1 MEFQQRMHIE
11 LIDLPVVSDPRG
23 NLSFIQSGGL
33 APFDIKRCYW
43 IYDVP
48 GGKVRHGRALKS
60 TYEMIVALSGSFDAV
75 IDGQS
80 YHLCRGYQGLLV
92 PPMHWREL
100 INFSTNA
107 VALVLANK
115 PYSEDDYIREYK
127 EYEEAVRHSEYRE
140 QIGKID
146 TDDAL
151 IDRNSD
157 SHKYSK
163 VDDCVVIDLPKRIG
177 ENGNLT
183 EVEDDGNCP
192 FKIKRVYYL
201 YDVPADSSRGGHSH
215 YEAESLIVAV
225 SGSFDVVLDDG
236 CRKKTVTLNRPYKAL
251 HLRKGI
257 WRRLDN
263 FSAGSVCLVVNSE
276 KYDEEDYVR
285 DYSQFISLTRDKR
298 TENVE
303 PRYPF
308 LNLATVNAPYMEALK
323 VAAAN
328 VIESGRYI
336 GGPEIDSVEEKLR
349 EITDTEYAV
358 GVSTGLDALR
368 LILRG
373 YIELGRLKPGDE
385 VIVPA
390 NTFIASVLAITDNNL
405 VPVFVEPD
413 IVTMNLD
420 SDKVEAAITVRTGAI
435 MPVHLYGC
443 ICWNERLGKIARNH
457 NLLVIEDNAQAI
469 GAKSIVPGLFGTH
482 RSGGLGHAGAFS
494 FYPTKNVGALGDA
507 GAITTHDK
515 QLAEVVKA
523 LRNYGSD
530 RQYHNIYAGLNCRL
544 DPIQAAMISVKLPY
558 VDKENEHRRSVAEVY
573 DSCIT
578 NPLVIKPLMPLRTS
592 GADSD
597 AASSHVWHQ
606 YVVRVANRDVFRK
619 YLLDKGVETN
629 VHYPVAPFEQPCYRQ
644 MFADMDY
651 PIASKLANEVVSLPV
666 SSCTSL
672 QDAKEISEIINGY
685 TNTGYGPSPAL
696 DCEHLG

>member
-1 MEFQQRMHIE
+1 MEFQQRMHTE
-11 LIDLPVVSDPRG
+11 LIDLPVVTDPRG

-60 TYEMIVALSGSFDAV
+60 TYEMIVAISGSFDAV
-75 IDGQS
+75 IDGKS

-100 INFSTNA
+100 VNFSTNA
-107 VALVLANK
+107 VALVLANS
-115 PYSEDDYIREYK
+115 PYSEEDYIRDYNEYK
-127 EYEEAVRHSEYRE
+127 AVLNKNGQYKVADTIDEEVEHDE
-140 QIGKID
+140 KI
-146 TDDAL
+146 
-151 IDRNSD
+151 RD
-157 SHKYSK
+157 SHKHSK
-163 VDDCVVIDLPKRIG
+163 VDECIVIDLPKRRG

-183 EVEDDGNCP
+183 EVEDEGNCP

-215 YEAESLIVAV
+215 YEAASLIVAV

-251 HLRKGI
+251 YLRKGI
-257 WRRLDN
+257 WRTLEN

-276 KYDEEDYVR
+276 KYDEGDYVR
-285 DYSQFISLTRDKR
+285 DYEQFLSLTRDKR
-298 TENVE
+298 SDNCG
-303 PRYPF
+303 PRFPF
-308 LNLATVNAPYMEALK
+308 LNLATVNAPYMDALK
-323 VAAAN
+323 SAAAN

-336 GGPEIDSVEEKLR
+336 GGSEVTGLEEELR
-349 EITDTEYAV
+349 KITDTECAI

-373 YIELGRLKPGDE
+373 YIELGRLKHGDE

-405 VPVFVEPD
+405 VPVFVEPS
-413 IVTMNLD
+413 ITTLNLD
-420 SDKVEAAITVRTGAI
+420 SDKVEAAISNRTRAI
-435 MPVHLYGC
+435 MPVHLYGRV
-443 ICWNERLGKIARNH
+443 CWDEKLARIARNH
-457 NLLVIEDNAQAI
+457 DLLVIEDNAQAI
-469 GAKSIVPGLFGTH
+469 GAKSNVAGLFGTH
-482 RSGGLGHAGAFS
+482 LSGGLGHAGAFS
-494 FYPTKNVGALGDA
+494 FYPTKNIGALGDA

-530 RQYHNIYAGLNCRL
+530 RQYHNIYTGLNCRL
-544 DPIQAAMISVKLPY
+544 DPIQAAMLSVKLPY

-573 DSCIT
+573 EECIS
-578 NPLVIKPLMPLRTS
+578 NPLVIKPLMPLKKS
-592 GADSD
+592 GAFYD

-606 YVVRVANRDVFRK
+606 YVARVANRDAFRK
-619 YLLDKGVETN
+619 YLLDKGVETG
-629 VHYPVAPFEQPCYRQ
+629 VHYPVAPYEQPCYRQ
-644 MFADMDY
+644 MFADYSY
-651 PIASKLANEVVSLPV
+651 PIASQLAREVVSLPV

-672 QDAKEISEIINGY
+672 RDAREISEIINGY
-685 TNTGYGPSPAL
+685 TNT
-696 DCEHLG
+696 DCEPSLE